1 MQEQVDTRTSSKG
14 QSKQSTAQAE
24 AGKRK
29 WKLSDFEIGKP
40 LGRGKFGIV
49 YLAREKRSKVLVAL
63 KVLFKNQLQSSG
75 IEHQLK
81 REIEIQAHLKHKNIL
96 RLYGFFYD
104 KNRVYL
110 ILEYAPGGELY
121 KLLKQEKTFS
131 EPVAARYILS
141 LVDALQY
148 CHSKHVIHRDI
159 KPENL
164 LIGAGGE
171 LKISDFG
178 WSVHAPHSR
187 RSTLCG
193 TLDYLSPEMIEGKQ
207 HDEAVDRWSLGV
219 LLYEFL
225 VGRPPFE
232 AEDERETTARI
243 AQVQLDLPS
252 QLSEEAK
259 DLLSRLLVYD
269 PKQRMSLEEVK
280 ASSFLCK
287 NLVSSKQLPV
297 QANESAENKENDA
310 ETNNLN

>member
-1 MQEQVDTRTSSKG
+1 MQEQVDTRTTSKG
-14 QSKQSTAQAE
+14 QSKHSTAE

-297 QANESAENKENDA
+297 QANESVENKENDA

>member
-1 MQEQVDTRTSSKG
+1 MQEQVDTRTTSKG
-14 QSKQSTAQAE
+14 QSKHSTAE

-232 AEDERETTARI
+232 AEDERETTRI

-287 NLVSSKQLPV
+287 NLVSSKQLLV
-297 QANESAENKENDA
+297 QANESVENKENDA